1 MSAKYR
7 WVQWNRHKL
16 VYDATA
22 LGGIVL
28 FAGTFVVVGSVVYS
42 GEHALSGPI
51 LLLRALGVTALLLLH
66 VVLAIGPLARL
77 DRRFLPL
84 LYNRRHLGVMLFF
97 VSLGHAVLVF
107 LFYGGFGNR
116 SPIMA
121 VLAPDRALSWP
132 SGLPYEMFGFVA
144 LMILFAMA
152 ATSHDFWLKNLT
164 PRVWKSLHMLVYAAY
179 ALLIAHVVFGAMQSE
194 RNVLYPVLLGAGVIG
209 LGSLHLLAGLR
220 EVSRPR
226 NAEAQLGDE
235 FAGWIDA
242 GRADAIDDGRATVV
256 CPGSGERIA
265 VFRDGDA
272 FSAVSNVCAHQGG
285 PLGEGAI
292 VDGCITC
299 PWHGYQYRASDGQSP
314 PPYTEKIPTY
324 EVRIAGERVYVNP
337 NANAPGTPVEPARL
351 GANAERKGHDD
362 A

>member
-1 MSAKYR
+1 MSVRYR

-16 VYDATA
+16 VYDATV

-28 FAGTFVVVGSVVYS
+28 FLGAFVVVGSAVFP
-42 GEHALSGPI
+42 GEQALSGPI

-66 VVLAIGPLARL
+66 IVLAIGPLARL

-97 VSLGHAVLVF
+97 IALGHAALVV

-116 SPIMA
+116 NPVLA

-132 SGLPYEMFGFVA
+132 SGLPYEFFGFVA
-144 LMILFAMA
+144 LLILFAMA
-152 ATSHDFWLKNLT
+152 ATSHDFWLKHLSA
-164 PRVWKSLHMLVYAAY
+164 RVWKSLHMLVYVAY
-179 ALLIAHVVFGAMQSE
+179 VLLIAHVVFGAMQSE
-194 RNVLYPVLLGAGVIG
+194 RSVLYPVLLGAGVIG
-209 LGSLHLLAGLR
+209 LGTLHLLAGLR
-220 EVSRPR
+220 EVARSPNPTSHR
-226 NAEAQLGDE
+226 GD
-235 FAGWIDA
+235 ALDGWLDA
-242 GRADAIDDGRATVV
+242 GRVDAIGDGRATVV
-256 CPGSGERIA
+256 CPASGERIA
-265 VFRDGDA
+265 VFRDGEA
-272 FSAVSNVCAHQGG
+272 YSAVSNVCAHQGG

-337 NANAPGTPVEPARL
+337 RANAPGTPVEPARL
-351 GANAERKGHDD
+351 GASTEREERDD

>member
-1 MSAKYR
+1 MSVKYR
-7 WVQWNRHKL
+7 WVQWNRHKR
-16 VYDATA
+16 VYDATL
-22 LGGIVL
+22 LGGIARFVG
-28 FAGTFVVVGSVVYS
+28 AFVVIGAAAHS
-42 GEHALSGPI
+42 GENAVSPPI
-51 LLLRALGVTALLLLH
+51 LLLRAFGVTALVLLH
-66 VVLAIGPLARL
+66 IVLAIGPLSRL

-97 VSLGHAVLVF
+97 VALCHAALVI
-107 LFYGGFGNR
+107 LFYGGFGTRNP
-116 SPIMA
+116 SLA
-121 VLAPDRALSWP
+121 VLAPARAFSWP
-132 SGLPYEMFGFVA
+132 GGLPYELFGFGA

-164 PRVWKSLHMLVYAAY
+164 PRVWKSLHMMVYVAY

-194 RNVLYPVLLGAGVIG
+194 RSVLYPVLLGAGLAG
-209 LGSLHLLAGLR
+209 LGTLHVLAGLR
-220 EVSRPR
+220 EASRGTDP
-226 NAEAQLGDE
+226 EADAGSGLE
-235 FAGWIDA
+235 GWIDA
-242 GRADAIDDGRATVV
+242 GRADAIEDGRATVV

-299 PWHGYQYRASDGQSP
+299 PWHGYQYRTTDGQSP

-337 NANAPGTPVEPARL
+337 SANAPGTPVAPARL
-351 GANAERKGHDD
+351 NREAGEEGERDD
-362 A
+362 